1 MYTDQTSAEQNA
13 WGERGLFL
21 MRELLPFMGQ
31 FAQSR
36 GLAAHERISLGMLL
50 SAAARSSESAFFLIA
65 YGQLWDA
72 EVVVRSV
79 FEASLKFAFIVQTRE
94 DFPQRFREYTEDQRE
109 LALMKDD
116 QKARDLLANLRN
128 PEADQ
133 WRPIRDMVLP
143 DATRDELRMRYDKAT
158 RRAMDTRW
166 GYAGLL
172 DSLSR
177 SGDPFYQGF
186 SGGLSYSYAVASH
199 IHHADYVGV
208 SIAMDREVRPPE
220 RRDLAHTVHLMRL
233 ISDCL
238 TCFNIRLRAA
248 YRFAGCDTSPL
259 EEVDLKIEEFKSGM
273 KSTYEHWLK
282 IEYGLSPDFSE
293 HNMA

>member
-1 MYTDQTSAEQNA
+1 MYTDETSAEQNA

-21 MRELLPFMGQ
+21 MRELLPFMGE
-31 FAQSR
+31 FAR
-36 GLAAHERISLGMLL
+36 YCGLEAQERTSLGMLL
-50 SAAARSSESAFFLIA
+50 TAAARSGESAFLLIA

-79 FEASLKFAFIVQTRE
+79 FEASLKFAFIVQNRE
-94 DFPQRFREYTEDQRE
+94 DFAQRFKEYTEDQRY

-116 QKARDLLANLRN
+116 QKARELLASLRD

-143 DATRDELRMRYDKAT
+143 DVTRDELRTRYDKPT
-158 RRAMDTRW
+158 RRAMETRW
-166 GYAGLL
+166 GYVGLL

-186 SGGLSYSYAVASH
+186 SGLSYSYSVASH

-208 SIAMDREVRPPE
+208 SIAMDRELRSPE
-220 RRDLAHTVHLMRL
+220 RRDSAHMVHLMRL
-233 ISDCL
+233 ISDCF
-238 TCFNIRLRAA
+238 TCFNRKHSIHTV
-248 YRFAGCDTSPL
+248 CS
-259 EEVDLKIEEFKSGM
+259 
-273 KSTYEHWLK
+273 
-282 IEYGLSPDFSE
+282 
-293 HNMA
+293 